1 MNSRLV
7 VGAVALVSM
16 VTFGIGCSK
25 STTDAAK
32 KTVKNATNDIKR
44 DTAIGIA
51 DALREA
57 IKHQASDKHQSPRSI
72 AVIQAAINDIPG
84 TPDVSGVVDANH
96 DGLDDDGRV
105 EVKVGDQYAC
115 LTIPQQG
122 DTYDTKGGRC

>member
-1 MNSRLV
+1 MARRLAA
-7 VGAVALVSM
+7 GAVALVSM
-16 VTFGIGCSK
+16 VTFGFGCSK

-32 KTVKNATNDIKR
+32 KTVRNATNDIKR

-72 AVIQAAINDIPG
+72 AVIQAAIHDIPG

-96 DGLDDDGRV
+96 DGLDDDGKV
-105 EVKVGDQYAC
+105 QVKVGDQYAC

-122 DTYDTKGGRC
+122 DSYDTKGGPC